1 MYIVKRPELMDLSSG
16 YKYSKRKSNQ
26 KKRIENY
33 KRLNK

>member
-26 KKRIENY
+26 KKKNR
-33 KRLNK
+33 KL